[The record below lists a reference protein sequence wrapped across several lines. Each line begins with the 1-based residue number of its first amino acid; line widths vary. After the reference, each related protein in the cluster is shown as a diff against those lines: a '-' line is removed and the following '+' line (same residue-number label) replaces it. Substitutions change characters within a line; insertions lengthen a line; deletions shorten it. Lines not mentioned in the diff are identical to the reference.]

1 MITDYL
7 LVLKK
12 FKKYKILVLGDFILD
27 VYLQGSCTRLAPEAS
42 IPVVDVTSKKY
53 CLGGAANAAANLSGL
68 GAKVMF
74 CTVVGKDA
82 ASAQSM
88 RLLKEAGVSTDF
100 IVSDPDRSAIVK
112 TRVTAPSHT
121 LVRFDE
127 GTEDVLDTEA
137 ETELINNLHKA
148 YFECDAVLVADY
160 DKGLLTATVISEL
173 KKLKLIEDKFIAVD
187 SKRAEV
193 FAEVNPSLLKPNYD
207 EALKLLALPHSHESR
222 VEQLKPYGTHFF
234 RKTNAALI
242 ALTLDQDGALFFEN
256 GKFVHRNYAPKV
268 KDPNVS
274 GAGDTFISA
283 LLLSLISGAAVPIAG
298 EVAATAANIAINK
311 QDTAIC
317 HDHELVNMLTAG
329 EKSINMMNQLKQK
342 CRQHRIE
349 GKRIVFTNGCFDIL
363 HSGHVN
369 YLRQARE
376 MGDLLIVGI
385 NNDQSIKRLKGKDR
399 PINSLENRI
408 EVISALECVDYVVP
422 FGSLNDDTPVNLI
435 KLIRPDVFVKGG
447 DYKNKHLPEERLL
460 KRIGCQIAFVPFVYN
475 QSTTQIINKVQ
486 GRSHLKIA
494 VAN

>member
-1 MITDYL
+1 
-7 LVLKK
+7 
-12 FKKYKILVLGDFILD
+12 
-27 VYLQGSCTRLAPEAS
+27 
-42 IPVVDVTSKKY
+42 
-53 CLGGAANAAANLSGL
+53 
-68 GAKVMF
+68 
-74 CTVVGKDA
+74 
-82 ASAQSM
+82 
-88 RLLKEAGVSTDF
+88 
-100 IVSDPDRSAIVK
+100 
-112 TRVTAPSHT
+112 
-121 LVRFDE
+121 
-127 GTEDVLDTEA
+127 
-137 ETELINNLHKA
+137 
-148 YFECDAVLVADY
+148 
-160 DKGLLTATVISEL
+160 
-173 KKLKLIEDKFIAVD
+173 
-187 SKRAEV
+187 
-193 FAEVNPSLLKPNYD
+193 
-207 EALKLLALPHSHESR
+207 
-222 VEQLKPYGTHFF
+222 LKPYGTHFF

-460 KRIGCQIAFVPFVYN
+460 KRIGCQIAFVAFVYN